1 VHLVGRARVD
11 RNRIRVRHRG
21 VARLH
26 ADGAAHLPPEVGYSP
41 DRRFIPPSQIEE
53 IVATMQIMGYG
64 DDDLRLPLGGNLMRL
79 VRTVWKP
86 LSHRRSR

>member
-1 VHLVGRARVD
+1 
-11 RNRIRVRHRG
+11 
-21 VARLH
+21 
-26 ADGAAHLPPEVGYSP
+26 
-41 DRRFIPPSQIEE
+41 
-53 IVATMQIMGYG
+53 MQIMGYG